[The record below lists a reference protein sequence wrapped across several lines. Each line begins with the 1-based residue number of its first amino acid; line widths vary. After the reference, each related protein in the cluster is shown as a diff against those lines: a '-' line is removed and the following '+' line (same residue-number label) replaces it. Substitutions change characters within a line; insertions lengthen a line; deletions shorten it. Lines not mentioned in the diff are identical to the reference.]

1 MRDEN
6 FTSHLSHLTIGFLIK
21 RIIPFYNFLIIKFVA
36 PLLKFA
42 VQIFMMKD
50 EIFNKV
56 VELIA
61 SNNHISPDTI
71 TIDSS
76 FEDLSMDSLD
86 GLTLINDLENE
97 YNITLPNEE
106 AVKIKTVR
114 QAVDSLNKFISEK

>member
-1 MRDEN
+1 
-6 FTSHLSHLTIGFLIK
+6 
-21 RIIPFYNFLIIKFVA
+21 
-36 PLLKFA
+36 
-42 VQIFMMKD
+42 MKE

-61 SNNHISPDTI
+61 ANNHIPPETI

-76 FEDLSMDSLD
+76 FEDLAMDSLD

-97 YNITLPNEE
+97 YNITFPNVE

-114 QAVDSLNKFISEK
+114 QAVDSLSKFITQQ

>member
-1 MRDEN
+1 
-6 FTSHLSHLTIGFLIK
+6 
-21 RIIPFYNFLIIKFVA
+21 
-36 PLLKFA
+36 
-42 VQIFMMKD
+42 MKD

-61 SNNHISPDTI
+61 SNNHISPETI

-114 QAVDSLNKFISEK
+114 QAVDSLNKFILEK

>member
-1 MRDEN
+1 
-6 FTSHLSHLTIGFLIK
+6 
-21 RIIPFYNFLIIKFVA
+21 
-36 PLLKFA
+36 
-42 VQIFMMKD
+42 MKD

-61 SNNHISPDTI
+61 ANNHIPPETI
-71 TIDSS
+71 TMDSS
-76 FEDLSMDSLD
+76 FEDLAMDSLD

-114 QAVDSLNKFISEK
+114 QAVESLNKFITQPS

>member
-1 MRDEN
+1 ME
-6 FTSHLSHLTIGFLIK
+6 
-21 RIIPFYNFLIIKFVA
+21 
-36 PLLKFA
+36 
-42 VQIFMMKD
+42 D
-50 EIFNKV
+50 EILNKV
-56 VELIA
+56 IELIA
-61 SNNHISPDTI
+61 ANNHIPLETI

-114 QAVDSLNKFISEK
+114 QAVDSLNKIITQQL

>member
-1 MRDEN
+1 M
-6 FTSHLSHLTIGFLIK
+6 
-21 RIIPFYNFLIIKFVA
+21 P
-36 PLLKFA
+36 PLPKFA
-42 VQIFMMKD
+42 VQIFMMQD

-56 VELIA
+56 VEFIA
-61 SNNHISPDTI
+61 TNNHIPPETI

>member
-1 MRDEN
+1 
-6 FTSHLSHLTIGFLIK
+6 
-21 RIIPFYNFLIIKFVA
+21 
-36 PLLKFA
+36 
-42 VQIFMMKD
+42 MMKD

-56 VELIA
+56 VEFIA
-61 SNNHISPDTI
+61 TNNHIAPESI
-71 TIDSS
+71 TIDST

>member
-1 MRDEN
+1 M
-6 FTSHLSHLTIGFLIK
+6 
-21 RIIPFYNFLIIKFVA
+21 P
-36 PLLKFA
+36 KFA
-42 VQIFMMKD
+42 VQIFMMQD

-56 VELIA
+56 VEFIA
-61 SNNHISPDTI
+61 TNNHIPPETI

>member
-1 MRDEN
+1 
-6 FTSHLSHLTIGFLIK
+6 LQQ
-21 RIIPFYNFLIIKFVA
+21 
-36 PLLKFA
+36 PLRKFA
-42 VQIFMMKD
+42 VQNIVMEE
-50 EIFNKV
+50 EILRKV

-61 SNNHISPDTI
+61 ANNHIPPETI

-114 QAVDSLNKFISEK
+114 QAVESLNKIITQPS

>member
-1 MRDEN
+1 MHRQ
-6 FTSHLSHLTIGFLIK
+6 LYK
-21 RIIPFYNFLIIKFVA
+21 
-36 PLLKFA
+36 
-42 VQIFMMKD
+42 MKD

-61 SNNHISPDTI
+61 ANNHIPPETI

-76 FEDLSMDSLD
+76 FEDLAMDSLD

-114 QAVDSLNKFISEK
+114 QAVESLTKFITQ

>member
-1 MRDEN
+1 M
-6 FTSHLSHLTIGFLIK
+6 
-21 RIIPFYNFLIIKFVA
+21 P
-36 PLLKFA
+36 KFA

-61 SNNHISPDTI
+61 ANNHISPETI

-97 YNITLPNEE
+97 YNITLPNTE

>member
-1 MRDEN
+1 
-6 FTSHLSHLTIGFLIK
+6 
-21 RIIPFYNFLIIKFVA
+21 
-36 PLLKFA
+36 
-42 VQIFMMKD
+42 MKD

-61 SNNHISPDTI
+61 ANNHIPPETI

-76 FEDLSMDSLD
+76 FEDLAMDSLD

-114 QAVDSLNKFISEK
+114 QAVESLNKFITQPS

>member
-1 MRDEN
+1 MPK
-6 FTSHLSHLTIGFLIK
+6 FT
-21 RIIPFYNFLIIKFVA
+21 
-36 PLLKFA
+36 
-42 VQIFMMKD
+42 VQIFMMQD

-56 VELIA
+56 VEFIA
-61 SNNHISPDTI
+61 TNNHISPETI

>member
-1 MRDEN
+1 
-6 FTSHLSHLTIGFLIK
+6 
-21 RIIPFYNFLIIKFVA
+21 
-36 PLLKFA
+36 
-42 VQIFMMKD
+42 MKD

-61 SNNHISPDTI
+61 ANNHIPPETI

-76 FEDLSMDSLD
+76 FEDLAMDSLD
-86 GLTLINDLENE
+86 GLTLINELENE

-114 QAVDSLNKFISEK
+114 QAVESLNKFITQSP

>member
-1 MRDEN
+1 M
-6 FTSHLSHLTIGFLIK
+6 
-21 RIIPFYNFLIIKFVA
+21 P
-36 PLLKFA
+36 KFA

-50 EIFNKV
+50 DIFNKV

-61 SNNHISPDTI
+61 ANNHISPETI

-97 YNITLPNEE
+97 YNITLPNTKAE
-106 AVKIKTVR
+106 KIKTVS
-114 QAVDSLNKFISEK
+114 QTVDSLTKFIQEK

>member
-1 MRDEN
+1 MHRQL
-6 FTSHLSHLTIGFLIK
+6 FK
-21 RIIPFYNFLIIKFVA
+21 
-36 PLLKFA
+36 
-42 VQIFMMKD
+42 MKD

-61 SNNHISPDTI
+61 ANNHIPPETI

-76 FEDLSMDSLD
+76 FEDLAMDSLD

-114 QAVDSLNKFISEK
+114 QAVESLSKFITQ